1 MSFIGDAIGDVF
13 GGITG
18 AKQRGK
24 AAEKAGQTQ
33 AAASQAGIEEQR
45 RQFDALVNLM
55 SPFVTAGT
63 GALAGQQNLIGLGG
77 ADAQNQAISGIA
89 DSPLFMQLQE
99 QGENA
104 LLQNASATGGLRGG
118 NVQAA
123 LAQFRP
129 QMLQQAIDNQFS
141 RLGGI
146 ASQGQAAAAGQ
157 AQAGLSVGDNVSN
170 LLANE
175 GRAVAGG
182 QIAQGGVVGSAFGTL
197 TSLGALAGGLGAFGG
212 AGAGAGAAAGAG
224 AGSSISLTGGL
235 KFPGLGLKAF

>member
-77 ADAQNQAISGIA
+77 ADAQSQAISGIA

-141 RLGGI
+141 RLGGL

-182 QIAQGGVVGSAFGTL
+182 QIAQGGVVGSTFGTL
-197 TSLGALAGGLGAFGG
+197 ASLGALAGGLGAFGG